1 MMKLLNAVCNTH
13 KEREEGRGTRNM
25 QANWKV
31 CLYKGNPTTLRQ
43 VHHFPTSHL
52 TFYLFNDSIPI
63 DLALKED
70 PNGRPRYFKG
80 KEETPQP
87 RMLANPFTFSTLP
100 TWTISN

>member
-1 MMKLLNAVCNTH
+1 MQFATPTRRGK
-13 KEREEGRGTRNM
+13 REEGQEICRQIGKC
-25 QANWKV
+25 A
-31 CLYKGNPTTLRQ
+31 LYKGNPTTLRQ